1 MEALWTYLRQLFE
14 ERIVILD
21 GAMGTE
27 IQKYKLQEEDYRGRL
42 NIKMT
47 QCADHTV

>member
-1 MEALWTYLRQLFE
+1 LRKTFE

-27 IQKYKLQEEDYRGRL
+27 IQKHKLEEEHYRGRGWKA
-42 NIKMT
+42 NMMFR
-47 QCADHTV
+47 